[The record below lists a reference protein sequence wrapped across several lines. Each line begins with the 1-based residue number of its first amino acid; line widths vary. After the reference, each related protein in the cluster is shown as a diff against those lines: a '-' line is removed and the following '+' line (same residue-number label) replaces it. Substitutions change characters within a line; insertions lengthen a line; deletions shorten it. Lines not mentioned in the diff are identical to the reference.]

1 MRADGLP
8 SSETSIKVYQRDDQ
22 LLWMLFFIVENR
34 MPSSTMKNLLIWFA
48 LPTRDAACRFAK
60 KPDAATALA
69 VRYSRGKV
77 VW

>member
-1 MRADGLP
+1 
-8 SSETSIKVYQRDDQ
+8 
-22 LLWMLFFIVENR
+22 
-34 MPSSTMKNLLIWFA
+34 MKNLLIWFA

>member
-1 MRADGLP
+1 
-8 SSETSIKVYQRDDQ
+8 
-22 LLWMLFFIVENR
+22 MLFYIVENR
-34 MPSSTMKNLLIWFA
+34 MPSSIMKNLLNWFA

-69 VRYSRGKV
+69 VRYSMGKV